1 MSRCRMIEFWSNEAE
16 TEFGI
21 KVAGEQEF
29 RAITC
34 GHLNMIFERVIDSSA
49 LKGKERDWVEALD
62 RWVSERYN
70 RKVHSSATAL
80 VAAKTHTSRLLL
92 N

>member
-1 MSRCRMIEFWSNEAE
+1 MIEFWSNETE

-34 GHLNMIFERVIDSSA
+34 GHLNMMFERVVDSSA

-62 RWVSERYN
+62 RRVNERYN
-70 RKVHSSATAL
+70 RKFIPAPRLSL
-80 VAAKTHTSRLLL
+80 QQRPTHPTCF
-92 N
+92 